1 MKNETTAQRDCAKEY
16 ICNWKNVLNMIG
28 INRKNKTPKNR
39 KFSVYKD
46 GKRIGEVIRYQDWLC
61 IDLGTHREY
70 HTTVR
75 SLVMRDLYWL
85 IGDDCDADEWNG
97 RIERLDDGTFNFDVP
112 IRTRT
117 GSVFDN
123 IVQRELARNSI
134 NNSPNKKSTILLN
147 RGLCDDEWYINT
159 NGKLCIL

>member
-1 MKNETTAQRDCAKEY
+1 
-16 ICNWKNVLNMIG
+16 MIG
-28 INRKNKTPKNR
+28 INRKNKLPKSR

-46 GKRIGEVIRYQDWLC
+46 GKRIGEVIRYQDWFC
-61 IDLGTHREY
+61 IDLGEHRGY

-85 IGDDCDADEWNG
+85 IGDDCDADEWNR
-97 RIERLDDGTFNFDVP
+97 RIERLDDGTFEFDVP
-112 IRTRT
+112 IGTRPN
-117 GSVFDN
+117 SVFDN
-123 IVQRELARNSI
+123 IVRREIARLSI
-134 NNSPNKKSTILLN
+134 HNWPYKKSTIALE